1 MGYGR
6 ICVRLL
12 AQMAFRDLGAH
23 RFWLDVKSANTR
35 ALALYRSEGFVEE
48 GRLRESV
55 RSGAGFDSLIVMS
68 LLEPEYHALVEAR
81 ESQQRRRRR
90 APDHTEETRMQST
103 MMDVPLSINHF
114 LDRAGTL
121 FAATQIVSRLPDKSL
136 RTHSY
141 GEYHGRT
148 RRLAAALHALGL
160 KKGDRVATLAWNHHA
175 HLECYFGIPAAGGV
189 MHTLN
194 LRLAPDEIGWIAA
207 DAEDRFLIV
216 DDILLPLYRQF
227 ADKHAFEK
235 VIVFPFSGAPVDT
248 SGGHLDYE
256 ALIADA
262 DGDAFVAAAH
272 DENDP
277 MAMCYTSGTT
287 GPAEGRRL
295 LASLDRAAHAG
306 RLPRRELVP
315 ARRPTCLLPV
325 TPMFHANCWGV
336 PYGAVMTGTKIVFPG
351 PHLHADDLLD
361 LMQIDPPTLS
371 LGVPTIWLGLIQR
384 LERAQTEEPGRWRL
398 PEGMR
403 SMVGGA
409 AVPEA
414 LIRAFAQHDVWIVQ
428 GWGMTETSPLATD
441 RPCATRRAPRPS
453 AFAAP
458 RWPACRCRWSSCAS
472 AATTART
479 RRGTA
484 RRVGE
489 IQVRGPFITGSYH
502 RVAPSEDKF
511 TDDGW
516 LRTGDVAAMDEL
528 GFVRITDRT
537 KDLIKSGGEWI
548 SSVDLENALMAHPA
562 DRRGGG
568 DRDPR
573 PEVERAA
580 AGVHRLE
587 AGRRHGARRDRRR
600 ARQAPARP
608 RLRQVAAARALRGD
622 RRRAAH
628 LDRQV
633 LEAEAARALP
643 ALGERSALPGIARS
657 AA

>member
-1 MGYGR
+1 
-6 ICVRLL
+6 
-12 AQMAFRDLGAH
+12 
-23 RFWLDVKSANTR
+23 
-35 ALALYRSEGFVEE
+35 
-48 GRLRESV
+48 
-55 RSGAGFDSLIVMS
+55 
-68 LLEPEYHALVEAR
+68 
-81 ESQQRRRRR
+81 
-90 APDHTEETRMQST
+90 MQST
-103 MMDVPLSINHF
+103 MMDVPLSLNHF

-121 FAATQIVSRLPDKSL
+121 FRHQQIVSRLPDKSL

-141 GEYHGRT
+141 GEFHDRT
-148 RRLAAALHALGL
+148 RRLAAALRSLGL

-235 VIVFPFSGAPVDT
+235 VIVFPFSGAPVDA
-248 SGGHLDYE
+248 SGGHIDYE
-256 ALIADA
+256 ALLADA
-262 DGDAFVAAAH
+262 DGEGFVSAAH

-277 MAMCYTSGTT
+277 IAMCYTSGTT
-287 GPAEGRRL
+287 GRPKGVAYSHRSTVLHTLVGCLGENW
-295 LASLDRAAHAG
+295 SLRATD
-306 RLPRRELVP
+306 V
-315 ARRPTCLLPV
+315 LLPV

-361 LMQIDPPTLS
+361 LMQIEPPTLS

-384 LERAQTEEPGRWRL
+384 LERAQTEQPGRWRL

-428 GWGMTETSPLATD
+428 GWGMTETSPLATTAVRD
-441 RPCATRRAPRPS
+441 ETRSARPS
-453 AFAAP
+453 ASAAP
-458 RWPACRCRWSSCAS
+458 RWPACRCRWS
-472 AATTART
+472 TLRI
-479 RRGTA
+479 RGDDGKDAPWDGKT
-484 RRVGE
+484 VGE
-489 IQVRGPFITGSYH
+489 IQVHGPFITGSYH
-502 RVAPSEDKF
+502 RVAAER
-511 TDDGW
+511 GQVH
-516 LRTGDVAAMDEL
+516 RRRVAAHRRRRGDGRARLRPHHRPHQGPDQVGRRMDLVGRPRERAD
-528 GFVRITDRT
+528 GA
-537 KDLIKSGGEWI
+537 SG
-548 SSVDLENALMAHPA
+548 H
-562 DRRGGG
+562 RRGGG

-587 AGRRHGARRDRRR
+587 AGRRHRARRDRRR

-608 RLRQVAAARALRGD
+608 RLREVAAARALRGD

-633 LEAEAARALP
+633 LEAEAARTLP
-643 ALGERSALPGIARS
+643 ALGERSALPG